1 MSLKQFVETVQPGNS
16 TKLYVYLDSKIY
28 PNEFGISVRP
38 LQVKYGS
45 TVIDISQLI
54 DLFGKV
60 PYITVRESRYRTV
73 YRDPMLMT
81 VDLTPKQ
88 FEDKTYYD
96 YYIDKLCL
104 RSELK
109 RYEAIYTKAH
119 AVLRGMHKSQ
129 SINDFRD
136 MDSQDE

>member
-1 MSLKQFVETVQPGNS
+1 MSLKQFVETVQPKDS

-45 TVIDISQLI
+45 TVLDMSQLI

-81 VDLTPKQ
+81 VDLNPKQ

-119 AVLRGMHKSQ
+119 AVLRGVH